1 MVDSFLIESYGGA
14 LFKTFTRKDSY
25 SENSQDKKICRESS
39 IWATQPKTLWF
50 LLIRFSLFSLILLA
64 SGVPGMTGSEGTVRG
79 VRTHPLRILS
89 ALFSNVKCL
98 FLPIIPF

>member
-14 LFKTFTRKDSY
+14 FFKTFTRKDSY

-50 LLIRFSLFSLILLA
+50 LLIRFSLFSLYP
-64 SGVPGMTGSEGTVRG
+64 SCQWRTWGDGERGTVRG

>member
-39 IWATQPKTLWF
+39 IWATQPKSLWF
-50 LLIRFSLFSLILLA
+50 LLIRFSLFSLYP
-64 SGVPGMTGSEGTVRG
+64 SCQWRTWGDGERG
-79 VRTHPLRILS
+79 DGAWGADAPPPN
-89 ALFSNVKCL
+89 FKC
-98 FLPIIPF
+98 PFFEC